1 MFITVLS
8 ALYALSLSGQASAAT
23 DESVALSTVTS
34 RQWAQFNETVGGK
47 LYTAIPFSAPCFS
60 VVNGVN
66 VTVDAAACQAVQA
79 AYTSPSLRVENFGA
93 YMLPQWE
100 TCQAK
105 SQKCLLDGTNTSDP
119 LAWGNVACQQGSIS
133 PYYVSS
139 LSLRAFD
146 LVLKSVGKVDV
157 RSADDVKAVYGFA
170 AKTGIPIAV
179 KNSGHDYKGR
189 SSIQGTL
196 GLWVHN
202 IDTLT
207 HTPEFTPEN
216 CSSTYDVITAGAGV
230 GFQTI
235 YEFADSENITSLA
248 GTIKLSLQAVCAKS
262 QGGGHSILTPVYG
275 LGVDRVVQFKVVT
288 PDGKYRVANECQ
300 NQDLFWALRGGGG
313 GTFGVVLETSSRV
326 EPKFSLIAASIKFT
340 QTSTNAAPWL
350 KLVVNKTLQWG
361 EEGWG
366 GHIGAVNLINVT
378 PLLNLTQAQDSLK
391 EVSDYALSQ
400 NGTVVIE
407 ELPSWYAF
415 FSKYVP
421 AAQSAVGTENI
432 LGTRLIPTSLFE
444 TESGQEAL
452 YNALVNMLPTAN
464 PYIVVGTPYLYN
476 GSSSSTSVTPAWYDS
491 IWHLGFHET
500 WQFNTNLS
508 DIKSKYTSVFNIT
521 QTFRDITPG
530 SGAYFTHSGVP
541 TTTDYSPLN
550 RNMTPYISLTAGN
563 ALALVGRA
571 TRCSHATPIYE
582 AMRMPHQ
589 LNAASIMF

>member
-1 MFITVLS
+1 MFVTVLS
-8 ALYALSLSGQASAAT
+8 ALYVLSLSGQASAAI
-23 DESVALSTVTS
+23 DSFAALSAITS
-34 RQWAQFNETVGGK
+34 HQWAQLNSTVGGK
-47 LYTAIPFSAPCFS
+47 LYTAVPFAAPCFS

-66 VTVDAAACQAVQA
+66 VTVDAAACQAVQV
-79 AYTSPSLRVENFGA
+79 AYTSPTLLVENFAA
-93 YMLPQWE
+93 YMMPQCE

-119 LAWGNVACQQGSIS
+119 LAWENVACQQGSIS

-146 LVLKSVGKVDV
+146 LILRSVGKVDI
-157 RSADDVKAVYGFA
+157 RSVDDVKAVFEFA
-170 AKTGIPIAV
+170 VKTGIPIAV

-189 SSIQGTL
+189 SGIQGTL

-207 HTPEFTPEN
+207 RTPEFTPES
-216 CSSTYDVITAGAGV
+216 CSSTYDAITVGAGV

-235 YEFADSENITSLA
+235 YEFADSENVTFI
-248 GTIKLSLQAVCAKS
+248 GGYHQTIAASGGWV

-300 NQDLFWALRGGGG
+300 NKDLFWALRGGGG
-313 GTFGVVLETSSRV
+313 GTFGVVLETSFRV
-326 EPKFSLIAASIKFT
+326 EPQFSLIAASIKFT

-361 EEGWG
+361 KEGWG

-378 PLLNLTQAQDSLK
+378 PLLNLTQAQESLK

-415 FSKYVP
+415 FSKYVL
-421 AAQSAVGTENI
+421 AAQAAVGTEII
-432 LGTRLIPTSLFE
+432 LGTRLILTSLFD

-452 YNALVNMLPTAN
+452 YNALVNLLPTAN

-476 GSSSSTSVTPAWYDS
+476 GSSSETSVTPAWYDS
-491 IWHLGFHET
+491 IWHLALHQT
-500 WQFNTNLS
+500 WQFNTSLS
-508 DIKSKYTSVFNIT
+508 DIKSKYTTVSSIT

-541 TTTDYSPLN
+541 TTTDYCPLN
-550 RNMTPYISLTAGN
+550 RNTTPYISSTAGN
-563 ALALVGRA
+563 ASALVGRA
-571 TRCSHATPIYE
+571 TSCSRATPICE
-582 AMRMPHQ
+582 AMRVPHQ